1 MSRERFK
8 GENMTESLEQEFENA
23 KLVPEY
29 VKVMGLS
36 DDFETAMTRE
46 SFYIRHAP
54 CGSVMK
60 INADL
65 TRPNIVQRK
74 ASEHLANCSMEK

>member
-1 MSRERFK
+1 MGSERFE
-8 GENMTESLEQEFENA
+8 GENMADSLEQEFESA

-29 VKVMGLS
+29 VKEMGLS

-54 CGSVMK
+54 CGSVIK
-60 INADL
+60 IPTDL

-74 ASEHLANCSMEK
+74 ATEHLANCSAAK